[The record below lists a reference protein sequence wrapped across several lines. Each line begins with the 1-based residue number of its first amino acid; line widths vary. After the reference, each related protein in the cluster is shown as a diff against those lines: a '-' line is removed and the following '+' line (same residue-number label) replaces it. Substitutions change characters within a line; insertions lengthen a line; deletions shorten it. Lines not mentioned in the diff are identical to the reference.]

1 MNTKTL
7 SLALA
12 GAKQAYS
19 MYDEY
24 RAKKQVE
31 LYDTIQEA
39 KKLAA
44 ERNAEA
50 KKRATAFAE
59 DAREVA
65 AEKRD
70 AVAQKR
76 QALLD
81 DGLKKSKEAKKK
93 ASKQSCKAK
102 KQARKDAKQLRKDAA
117 KTRKDLEAKAQ
128 KAVDR
133 VSGKEAEREKSGR
146 LATATL
152 VFVFVSALI
161 AALVWKL
168 RKDEKLPVDPTP
180 VKQKATEVKSAVSK
194 KAADVKETA
203 AAKAADAKAAR
214 AEKKAANADKV
225 ADADKAAEAQ
235 VTDED
240 VNVSE
245 SEAAEAAE
253 PTVIADADAPVAPET
268 PETDAPGTDAGD
280 KVLNDKADDAVVNEV
295 SSQAEVSPSVVQPPK
310 PGSAA
315 AAKKPKAPKP
325 VQVKKPK
332 PGSNK

>member
-117 KTRKDLEAKAQ
+117 KTRKDLEVKAQ

-225 ADADKAAEAQ
+225 AEAQ